1 MKKSYI
7 LFLIIFLLLTGQGI
21 FSIQVPKLTG
31 RVNDYAGI
39 LSAAEKGELE
49 RLLKETE
56 EMTSAQ
62 VVLLTISSLSGDV
75 LEDFSMRVAE
85 DWKLGQAGQDN
96 GVLLLVAV
104 AERKIRIEVGYG
116 LESILTDAKSGYII
130 RKNIVPKF
138 KKGNYFS
145 GIGSGLSTITGI
157 IKKDFD
163 ISPEQLAEFRKEQ
176 SKSKGSQLP
185 IGLIVFVIIILLSFF
200 KRGTR
205 GRGYRTG
212 TPWIFFGGGLGGS
225 RGGGSFGGGGFSGGG
240 GSFGGGG
247 SSGGW

>member
-1 MKKSYI
+1 V
-7 LFLIIFLLLTGQGI
+7 LTGQSI
-21 FSIQVPKLTG
+21 FPIQVPKLTG

-39 LSAAEKGELE
+39 LSASEKAELE
-49 RLLKETE
+49 RMLRETE
-56 EMTSAQ
+56 EATSAQ
-62 VVLLTISSLSGDV
+62 VALLTIPSLSGDV
-75 LEDFSMRVAE
+75 LEDFAMRVVE
-85 DWKLGQAGQDN
+85 NWKLGQQGEDN
-96 GVLLLVAV
+96 GVLLLVTM

-130 RKNIVPKF
+130 RNNIIPQFKN
-138 KKGNYFS
+138 GDYFS
-145 GIGSGLSTITGI
+145 GIRSGLSTVTGI

-163 ISPEQLAEFRKEQ
+163 ITPEQLARFRKEQ
-176 SKSKGSQLP
+176 SKSKGDQLP
-185 IGLIVFVIIILLSFF
+185 IGLIVFIIIILLSFF

-247 SSGGW
+247 ASGGW